1 MKVRSVLGIV
11 AGLFYAATLPAQII
25 TNVVPPLGG
34 HGEPFP
40 IKILGGGFAPGNKHP
55 NKLSVDFNGTVATT
69 DTNAAIFDYEIDIS
83 SIPAAAT
90 TGPIHVFINNVEV
103 PQTPTFVVV
112 PTNMPYATNFS
123 PTYGTRG
130 SPVTITGV
138 HFDSAGVSGVTFN
151 GISGT
156 GFVVNGPH
164 QISVSAPVGVTTG
177 PLVLVSPHGNFNT
190 TNNIFSTATNFFVQA
205 GITNFSPA
213 SGRANTNVILTGT
226 NFIGCSGITFGGVT
240 ANDFTISNNNT
251 IRVTVPQGASSGKIV
266 LAPPSGTLLGIAQ
279 TTNDFK
285 ILPSILNFAPSAGI
299 TNTLVTVSGAGLN
312 EKSPHPDVS
321 IGGGTAVVFSTVSP
335 GTLSFNVPT
344 NATSGPIVITTTN
357 GTVIS
362 DQTFYLPAVITSIS
376 PTNGAVGTLVRIQGN
391 NFTNAFPV
399 AFNGVTASFIV
410 TNNNN
415 IGAFAPVGVQ
425 SGPISVTTPFGT
437 TNSTQLFYVAPTI
450 SDFAPTHGVAHTRVQ
465 INGNSFTNASAVA
478 FNGTPAESFIVTN
491 NSTLS
496 AVVPSDATS
505 GKITVT
511 APGGTG
517 QSATDFVID
526 TSDLGISATDSPD
539 PVFIGSNL
547 VYTITVT
554 NAGPTTALNVRLTN
568 TLSGSVTLKSAST
581 TVGALSTNSN
591 PIIGTLGNL
600 ANQSSAKIILTVTPT
615 ALGTIDNIASVG
627 SDSSDV
633 NLANNSVTTT
643 TTVWPLPLLSIANL
657 MTNDLVRISWPTQ
670 LTGFTLQASTNLS
683 ANTWL
688 IDPASRTVT
697 GTNVSVIKTNLGI
710 PTFYRLTN

>member
-1 MKVRSVLGIV
+1 
-11 AGLFYAATLPAQII
+11 
-25 TNVVPPLGG
+25 
-34 HGEPFP
+34 
-40 IKILGGGFAPGNKHP
+40 
-55 NKLSVDFNGTVATT
+55 
-69 DTNAAIFDYEIDIS
+69 
-83 SIPAAAT
+83 
-90 TGPIHVFINNVEV
+90 
-103 PQTPTFVVV
+103 
-112 PTNMPYATNFS
+112 
-123 PTYGTRG
+123 
-130 SPVTITGV
+130 
-138 HFDSAGVSGVTFN
+138 
-151 GISGT
+151 
-156 GFVVNGPH
+156 
-164 QISVSAPVGVTTG
+164 
-177 PLVLVSPHGNFNT
+177 
-190 TNNIFSTATNFFVQA
+190 
-205 GITNFSPA
+205 
-213 SGRANTNVILTGT
+213 
-226 NFIGCSGITFGGVT
+226 
-240 ANDFTISNNNT
+240 
-251 IRVTVPQGASSGKIV
+251 
-266 LAPPSGTLLGIAQ
+266 
-279 TTNDFK
+279 
-285 ILPSILNFAPSAGI
+285 
-299 TNTLVTVSGAGLN
+299 
-312 EKSPHPDVS
+312 
-321 IGGGTAVVFSTVSP
+321 
-335 GTLSFNVPT
+335 
-344 NATSGPIVITTTN
+344 
-357 GTVIS
+357 
-362 DQTFYLPAVITSIS
+362 LPAVITSIS
-376 PTNGAVGTLVRIQGN
+376 PTNGALGTLVRIQGN

-410 TNNNN
+410 TNNSN

-581 TVGALSTNSN
+581 TLGALSTNSN

-615 ALGTIDNIASVG
+615 ALGTIDNTASVG

-633 NLANNSVTTT
+633 NLANNSVTTP